1 MSANP
6 TFPKRFISLLSPT
19 LVSLLFTVTIA
30 AQQPAGDSTQA
41 KPPASSAIT
50 GRVVNESGQPLPG
63 VSVSVLGAGTSN
75 GQRTATDNE
84 GNFRALGLDAGAY
97 RIFVSSPGYVTEI
110 PDLNNS
116 VTYYRPGDSATL
128 TLVKGGVIAGT
139 VTNGAGEPLVN
150 ATVRALRVKD
160 SEGKPLQ
167 AGNQSRERATD
178 DRGYYRIYGLQPG
191 SYIVSAGGSTQFF
204 SGAFGINAYANEA
217 PTYAPAATRDTA
229 AEIVVR
235 SGQEAAAD
243 IRYRGEPGH
252 SISGRVTGVQTPQPY
267 GSGVRLTDIESHAM
281 ISATS
286 ATGDDRTFQLNGVAD
301 GDYEISALAG
311 AGPNTDMAASSARRV
326 SVRGSDVTGIELNL
340 APLAS
345 IAGRVNIETD
355 PKLNCGR
362 HRDTALRETVIAVR
376 RSRIDEKPDAKN
388 SKDKSTQTS
397 DPLSF
402 LLTSSDAVPNDKG
415 EINLRNL
422 FAGVYRFEPR
432 LAGGGWYVKAI
443 TVGPNGP
450 NIPRDGIGL
459 KSGDKITGVTIT
471 ITEGAGGLRGHI
483 SVVEGQR
490 VPEGLRVYLVPA
502 ERDNAENVLRFF
514 EGATETDAT
523 FAINNIAPGR
533 YWIIVRAADDGD
545 PTKVKPIRQESAL
558 RARVLREAE
567 ALQKEVSFKPCER
580 LADYELSYSSP
591 ATRAP

>member
-1 MSANP
+1 MSTGP
-6 TFPKRFISLLSPT
+6 TFRKHLRSLVSPS

-41 KPPASSAIT
+41 KPPASTAIT
-50 GRVVNESGQPLPG
+50 GRVISESGQPLPG
-63 VSVSVLGAGTSN
+63 VRVSVLGAGTSN
-75 GQRTATDNE
+75 GLRTATDNE

-97 RIFVSSPGYVTEI
+97 RIFVSSPSYVTEI
-110 PDLNNS
+110 PDPNS
-116 VTYYRPGDSATL
+116 SISYYRPGDSATL

-150 ATVRALRVKD
+150 ATVRVLRIRD
-160 SEGKPLQ
+160 SEGKPIQ
-167 AGNQSRERATD
+167 AGNRSPERVTD

-191 SYIVSAGGSTQFF
+191 SYVVSAGGSTQFF
-204 SGAFGINAYANEA
+204 SGAMGMNAYANEA
-217 PTYAPAATRDTA
+217 PTYAPASTRDTA
-229 AEIVVR
+229 TEIVVR

-286 ATGDDRTFQLNGVAD
+286 ATGDDRTFELNGVAD

-311 AGPNTDMAASSARRV
+311 SGPDADMSASSARRV

-340 APLAS
+340 ASLAA

-362 HRDTALRETVIAVR
+362 HRDAVLHETVIAVR
-376 RSRIDEKPDAKN
+376 RSRIDEKPDARK
-388 SKDKSTQTS
+388 SKDKPTQTS

-402 LLTSSDAVPNDKG
+402 LLASSDAVPNDKG

-422 FAGVYRFEPR
+422 FAGVYRFETR

-450 NIPRDGIGL
+450 NIPRDGIAL
-459 KSGDKITGVTIT
+459 KSGDKITGVTIS
-471 ITEGAGGLRGHI
+471 IAEGAASLRGHV
-483 SVVEGQR
+483 SVAEGQR
-490 VPEGLRVYLVPA
+490 LPAGLRVYVVPA
-502 ERDNAENVLRFF
+502 ERESAENVLRFF
-514 EGATETDAT
+514 EARAETDAS
-523 FAINNIAPGR
+523 FAIGNIAPGK
-533 YWIIVRAADDGD
+533 YLIVVRPAEETD
-545 PTKVKPIRQESAL
+545 PGTVKSIRQDTAFRSK
-558 RARVLREAE
+558 VLREAE
-567 ALQKEVSFKPCER
+567 AVKKEVSFKPCER
-580 LADYELSYSSP
+580 ATDYELPYSLP
-591 ATRAP
+591 ATPRQ

>member
-1 MSANP
+1 
-6 TFPKRFISLLSPT
+6 
-19 LVSLLFTVTIA
+19 
-30 AQQPAGDSTQA
+30 
-41 KPPASSAIT
+41 
-50 GRVVNESGQPLPG
+50 
-63 VSVSVLGAGTSN
+63 
-75 GQRTATDNE
+75 
-84 GNFRALGLDAGAY
+84 
-97 RIFVSSPGYVTEI
+97 
-110 PDLNNS
+110 
-116 VTYYRPGDSATL
+116 
-128 TLVKGGVIAGT
+128 VIAGT

-178 DRGYYRIYGLQPG
+178 DRGYYRIYGLPPG
-191 SYIVSAGGSTQFF
+191 SYVVSAGGSTQFF
-204 SGAFGINAYANEA
+204 SGALGINAYANEA
-217 PTYAPAATRDTA
+217 PTYAPASTRDTA

-243 IRYRGEPGH
+243 IRYRSEPGH

-311 AGPNTDMAASSARRV
+311 GGPNTDMAASSARRV
-326 SVRGSDVTGIELNL
+326 SVKGSDVTGIELNL

-345 IAGRVNIETD
+345 IAGRVNIEAD
-355 PKLNCGR
+355 SKLNCGR
-362 HRDTALRETVIAVR
+362 HRDTVLRETVIAVR

-450 NIPRDGIGL
+450 NIPRDGIAL
-459 KSGDKITGVTIT
+459 KSGDRITGTIIT
-471 ITEGAGGLRGHI
+471 ITEGAASLRGHI
-483 SVVEGQR
+483 SVAEGQQL
-490 VPEGLRVYLVPA
+490 PPGLRVYIVPA
-502 ERDNAENVLRFF
+502 ERESAENVLRFF
-514 EGATETDAT
+514 EVRAESDGS
-523 FAINNIAPGR
+523 FAIGNIAPGK
-533 YWIIVRAADDGD
+533 YWIVARPAEETEPG
-545 PTKVKPIRQESAL
+545 TVKSIRQDTAFRSK
-558 RARVLREAE
+558 VLREAE
-567 ALQKEVSFKPCER
+567 ASKKDVPFKPCER
-580 LADYELSYSSP
+580 TTDYDLPYSP
-591 ATRAP
+591 APTPKQ